1 MKILCSCFAW
11 LLIFLTT
18 TIANSQEYSVEL
30 IEQPPQA
37 EDLAPELTQQFAP
50 KGYRVKR
57 DTSRTICEIWLCKD
71 LQVTANFEPAN
82 GRLYPFQP
90 GQLIG
95 IVHYSR
101 KSTEFRNQTLA
112 SGWYTL
118 RFELQPID
126 GNHVGTSPTRDF
138 LLLVAAEHDEADKD
152 WDLEELQ
159 SLSSEAAGSSH
170 PAMIC
175 LQEPVQDAKPLVRH
189 NADAD
194 WWILH
199 LMLTAKSGG
208 ESIDL
213 PLDLVVDGHAAE

>member
-1 MKILCSCFAW
+1 MKSYCNCFAL
-11 LLIFLTT
+11 LLISLAT
-18 TIANSQEYSVEL
+18 TIAVGQDYSVEL

-37 EDLAPELTQQFAP
+37 EDLTPELAKQFAAN
-50 KGYRVKR
+50 GYRVKR
-57 DTSRTICEIWLCKD
+57 DSSRTVCEIWLRKD
-71 LQVTANFEPAN
+71 LEVTANFVPAN

-95 IVHYSR
+95 LAHYAR
-101 KSTEFRNQTLA
+101 KSSDFREQTIA

-189 NADAD
+189 NAETD
-194 WWILH
+194 WWLLH
-199 LMLTAKSGG
+199 IVAKGQADG
-208 ESIDL
+208 KTVAL
-213 PLDLVVDGHAAE
+213 PIDLVVEGHAAE